1 MNGSI
6 RQRGKTHTAYWFTID
21 PATGKRVQHSK
32 GGFPKQK
39 AARTHLN
46 TILSKV
52 EEGLW
57 TPNSKMT
64 VKEFVD
70 STWLPSLDAAA
81 AGGSLKP
88 TTVAFYRHIVMRYVL
103 TPLGGVK
110 LASLAATMLNSFY
123 GDLLKN
129 GRASG
134 RSGLS
139 PTTVARVHVTVH
151 RMLRDA
157 VRWGLLQ
164 RNVAD
169 QATAPRPRKQQLAP
183 WSPRETGQFLQA
195 SSGTRLG
202 PLWHLAAMTGLRR
215 GEVCRLRWA
224 DLELDQRRLTVVRAR
239 VMAGGQVV
247 TSSPKTA
254 TSARTIGLDV
264 ATVSVLRAHRSRQN
278 EWRLAAGEAWL
289 GERDGLH

>member
-1 MNGSI
+1 MHGLGVPIHREAVDGDRSVGAQHVTGS
-6 RQRGKTHTAYWFTID
+6 RGRLHEWQHPQRGKTHTAYWFTID

-139 PTTVARVHVTVH
+139 PTTVSRVHVTVH

-215 GEVCRLRWA
+215 GEVCRCGGPTSNWISAGSRLFGHGLWLVGRW
-224 DLELDQRRLTVVRAR
+224 
-239 VMAGGQVV
+239 
-247 TSSPKTA
+247 
-254 TSARTIGLDV
+254 
-264 ATVSVLRAHRSRQN
+264 
-278 EWRLAAGEAWL
+278 
-289 GERDGLH
+289 